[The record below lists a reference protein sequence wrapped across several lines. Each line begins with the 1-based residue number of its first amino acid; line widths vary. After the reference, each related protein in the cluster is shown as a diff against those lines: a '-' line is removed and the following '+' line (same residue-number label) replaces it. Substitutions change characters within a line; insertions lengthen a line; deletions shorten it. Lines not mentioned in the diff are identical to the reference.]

1 MIVYLIISFV
11 ACLVGAICGIGGG
24 VMVKPILD
32 LFRWTSVATV
42 SFFTSC
48 MVLAMTCWSVGRSI
62 IAKDNII
69 KLKDITPI
77 AVGGAVG
84 GVIGSYIFNFIKNQF
99 TNHDFVGSL
108 QSALLML
115 VSIAILLYSVFK
127 EKIKP
132 HHLTD
137 PFSHIIIGLVIGVAS
152 SFLGIGGGHIN
163 LVVLYFFFG
172 MNSKE
177 AAANSLYIILIS
189 KITQLVATAVTGN
202 IPEFDWLSLNLMI
215 FGAIAGSAVGRV
227 ISKRISNKGIDR
239 LFNTLMVLVVLISGY
254 NIWQYIV

>member
-239 LFNTLMVLVVLISGY
+239 LFNTLMVLVIIISGY

>member
-1 MIVYLIISFV
+1 MIIYLIISFI

-32 LFRWTSVATV
+32 FFHWTSVATV

-62 IAKDNII
+62 IAKDKII
-69 KLKDITPI
+69 KLKDITPL
-77 AVGGAVG
+77 AVGAAIG
-84 GVIGSYIFNFIKNQF
+84 GIIGSNIFNLIKNYF
-99 TNHDFVGSL
+99 DNHEFVGSV
-108 QSALLML
+108 QSALLMI
-115 VSIAILLYSVFK
+115 VSICVLLYSLFRD
-127 EKIKP
+127 KIKP

-137 PFSHIIIGLVIGVAS
+137 SFSHIIIGLIIGIAS

-172 MNSKE
+172 MNTKE

-189 KITQLVATAVTGN
+189 KITQLVATVVTGN

-215 FGAIAGSAVGRV
+215 FGAIAGSAVGRI
-227 ISKRISNKGIDR
+227 ISKRITNKGIDR
-239 LFNTLMVLVVLISGY
+239 LFNTLMVLVIIISGY
-254 NIWQYIV
+254 NIWQYMV